1 MKRAVYTGS
10 FDPVTNGHMD
20 IIRRASEIFDVLIVS
35 ILNNKEKTP
44 LFSVEERVKIL
55 EEATKDL
62 PNVQIDSFS
71 GLLVDYAREK
81 DLHVIVRG
89 LRAITD
95 LEHQVQTIIRG
106 LRAVTD
112 FEYELQM
119 AQTNR
124 MLSHGKIDTV
134 FLTTS
139 LEYAYLSSSAI
150 KQIASFDGDITPCV
164 PDFVAKLIYDKY
176 REKKLSEH
184 SDV

>member
-1 MKRAVYTGS
+1 MQNGDFMKRAVYTGS
-10 FDPVTNGHMD
+10 FDPITNGHMD

-35 ILNNKEKTP
+35 VLNNKEKTP

-71 GLLVDYAREK
+71 
-81 DLHVIVRG
+81 
-89 LRAITD
+89 
-95 LEHQVQTIIRG
+95 
-106 LRAVTD
+106 
-112 FEYELQM
+112 
-119 AQTNR
+119 QTNR

-164 PDFVAKLIYDKY
+164 PDFVADLIYEKY
-176 REKKLSEH
+176 RQKKLSGNRN
-184 SDV
+184 V